1 MKKVKGNPQNL
12 IHQAPHKKTAAK
24 AAEVQALGAFGV
36 AHEDIAAYVGISKP
50 TLCKYYRDELDEG
63 AAKGKVAVTKF
74 LFNAASGRALEDG
87 AAYADCLRA
96 AMFYAKTRM
105 GWKENSTL
113 DVTNSDGTLSP
124 MRIEIVA
131 AGAKEAITD
140 GDDTEDA

>member
-1 MKKVKGNPQNL
+1 MKKRKGYSKNL
-12 IHQAPHKKTAAK
+12 IPQEPHKKTAEK
-24 AAEVQALGAFGV
+24 AAQVVALGAFGV
-36 AHEDIAAYVGISKP
+36 AHEEIAAYVGISKP

-74 LFNAASGRALEDG
+74 LFHAASGRALEDG

-96 AMFYAKTRM
+96 AIFYAKTRM
-105 GWKENSTL
+105 GWRENNTL

-131 AGAKEAITD
+131 AAAKEALTD
-140 GDDTEDA
+140 GDEDT